1 MMMSITKVEVVMMI
15 MELSNQCLG
24 NLLTAA
30 IRDTLATRTITPSLQ
45 QQQQQRKFSEMINH
59 FNRQPRIQFGE
70 AVFLDQE
77 AFCDQIKTQCGIKS
91 TF

>member
-45 QQQQQRKFSEMINH
+45 QQQQQQRKFSEMITILTDNQGFNLEKQYFWIKKH
-59 FNRQPRIQFGE
+59 FVIR
-70 AVFLDQE
+70 
-77 AFCDQIKTQCGIKS
+77 
-91 TF
+91 

>member
-1 MMMSITKVEVVMMI
+1 MMI

-45 QQQQQRKFSEMINH
+45 QQQQQQRKFSEMITI

-77 AFCDQIKTQCGIKS
+77 AFCDQIKTQ
-91 TF
+91 

>member
-1 MMMSITKVEVVMMI
+1 MMI

-45 QQQQQRKFSEMINH
+45 QQQQQQQRKFSEMITILTDNQGFNLEKQYFWIKKH
-59 FNRQPRIQFGE
+59 FVIR
-70 AVFLDQE
+70 
-77 AFCDQIKTQCGIKS
+77 
-91 TF
+91 